1 MRDVNDISVLFVDDE
16 VRILHAINRMLRRE
30 KYKRLFASSAKEAL
44 EIMEKEPV
52 HVLVT
57 DLRMPEMDGLTLIR
71 KVKDRDPDIVCVVVT
86 AYSQVPTLLAAI
98 NQGHV
103 FRYITKPW
111 NSEED
116 FRKIIEEAIQ
126 YHMQQ
131 SEEKNLI
138 QRLFLQNKIL
148 ANSVKKCEEKLE
160 TLNEY
165 FVNQIEPL
173 IKNLIQEKSPQEY
186 ESAMQKLEE
195 FKKMF

>member
-195 FKKMF
+195 FKKRF